1 LQASMLSVAVAI
13 ALVMVWLSPDAR
25 GVTIVPKVD
34 LDGQGNPVGWLRGR
48 RWARLRHQYG
58 NDGEPPGEDVIDD
71 TISDEPLPNTGGVP
85 LLGVGFFGFICIY
98 AAFAVLRPVIR
109 WDS

>member
-1 LQASMLSVAVAI
+1 MLSVAVAI

-34 LDGQGNPVGWLRGR
+34 LDGQGNPVGWLLGR
-48 RWARLRHQYG
+48 RWARLRQ
-58 NDGEPPGEDVIDD
+58 PVRKRRRTPAEDVIDD

-85 LLGVGFFGFICIY
+85 PLGVGFFGFICIY

-109 WDS
+109 RDS